1 MTSMANSVL
10 GLVLAAGAGSRFG
23 GPKALARDD
32 AGTWLPRACT
42 LLADA
47 GCAPVIAVVG
57 AHADE
62 AKALL
67 PAGVHGVVAERWDEG
82 IGASVR
88 KGLSVA
94 MAARA
99 DAVLVT
105 LVDLPHLEREAVARV
120 LERWTG
126 DASVLARAVDG
137 GAPGHPVLI
146 GAAHLEPLLAT
157 VGGTRGALHYLEAH
171 HAEEVDCT
179 GLGSASDVDQ

>member
-10 GLVLAAGAGSRFG
+10 GMVLAAGAGTRFG
-23 GPKALARDD
+23 GPKALGRDD
-32 AGTWLPRACT
+32 AGSWLTRSCT
-42 LLADA
+42 LLAEA
-47 GCAPVIAVVG
+47 GCAPVIAVLG

-67 PAGVHGVVAERWDEG
+67 PPGAHGVIAERWDEG

-88 KGLSVA
+88 AGLNIA
-94 MAARA
+94 MAAHA

-105 LVDLPHLEREAVARV
+105 LVDLPHLESEAVTRV
-120 LERWTG
+120 LGHWTG
-126 DASVLARAVDG
+126 DRSILARAVDG

-146 GAAHLEPLLAT
+146 GAAHLEPLRAT

-171 HAEEVDCT
+171 HAIEVDCT
-179 GLGSASDVDQ
+179 GLGAAADVDH